1 MKKQL
6 AKLLIA
12 VLGVITL
19 TGCGGTAADNT
30 AANNTAQGTSGTVS
44 EKTEDVTETG
54 SADPAK
60 TEGRKEIT
68 FWHYMSEDKEGK
80 YVQEAVDEFNS
91 SQGEIFVNAEY
102 LPREELMKQY
112 SIGVVSGELPDC
124 GMVDNP
130 DHNSYAAMGV
140 FEDITDRFNS
150 WEEANFLEGS
160 LNSCKYEDKIYGLPW
175 GNNCLGLFYNEAL
188 LKDAG
193 VAVPTTWSELEAACE
208 KLTKDGVK
216 GLAISAIGN
225 EEGTFQFMPWLLSAG
240 GSVNQLDSE
249 ESKASLIY
257 LKGLM
262 DKGYISKESV
272 NWTQADAEKQF
283 ASGQAAMMIN
293 GPWQFSGL
301 KADAPDMKYGV
312 AKVPKADNGVYASVL
327 GGENVGICAGAD
339 VESAWTFLTYMTN
352 KENSARICKEIGRF
366 SPRSDVDVQEMF
378 KDDPLNSVFAEVMP
392 GAQSRGPSP
401 FWPDISEAIYIA
413 EQEVFTGMKDVDT
426 AMADAQAKVDKY
438 IVK

>member
-1 MKKQL
+1 MKRKL
-6 AKLLIA
+6 AKLLIVA
-12 VLGVITL
+12 LGVMSL
-19 TGCGGTAADNT
+19 AGCGRTATDNVPDNT
-30 AANNTAQGTSGTVS
+30 
-44 EKTEDVTETG
+44 TEATGETETG
-54 SADPAK
+54 AGDQTAK
-60 TEGRKEIT
+60 PDGRKEIT

-91 SQGEIFVNAEY
+91 IQDEIYVNAQY

-140 FEDITDRFNS
+140 FEDITERFNS

-175 GNNCLGLFYNEAL
+175 GNNCLGLFYNKGMLE
-188 LKDAG
+188 DAG
-193 VAVPTTWSELEAACE
+193 VKVPETWSELEDVCS

-240 GSVNQLDSE
+240 GSVNQLDTE
-249 ESKASLIY
+249 ESKASLTY
-257 LKGLM
+257 LKGLI
-262 DKGYISKESV
+262 DKGYISKECV

-293 GPWQFSGL
+293 GPWQFSSL
-301 KADAPDMKYGV
+301 EADAPDMEYGV
-312 AKVPKADNGVYASVL
+312 AKVPKADNGEYASVL
-327 GGENVGICAGAD
+327 GGENVGICKGAD

-352 KENSARICKEIGRF
+352 KENSARICKAIGRF

-401 FWPDISEAIYIA
+401 VWPEISEAIYTA

-426 AMADAQAKVDKY
+426 AMADAQAKIDKLSAE
-438 IVK
+438 